1 MKCFSLTIGILTYEY
16 DTQVIPLLRRM
27 CNIKELTLYLGIEGR
42 SRFVDGTQLHNEILI
57 HMPRLRTFNF
67 YIRTTAQI
75 DHYIPY
81 LSNEDIQKTFTN
93 VGYEQADCIL
103 RYSTTAPLT
112 MCHIFSFPYAFDR
125 LEMVSNEFPNVIF
138 NNVTFLW
145 VQDSVPFNHEF
156 FLRIA
161 QSFPMLKS
169 LRIVNFE
176 PQTSKSAKLKSE
188 NNQSYS
194 VVEYPYIT
202 TLEIMY
208 VHTDY
213 IEQLLDATKTRLP
226 RLTVL
231 IIKYHQ
237 LKTVTENFTRDAMRL
252 NCMNVQKLSIKE
264 DDDEDD
270 DDDGDDDDDD
280 DDEEE
285 EPIIYSKDFYVY
297 FPVL

>member
-1 MKCFSLTIGILTYEY
+1 MYNLE
-16 DTQVIPLLRRM
+16 
-27 CNIKELTLYLGIEGR
+27 ELTLYLGIEGR
-42 SRFVDGTQLHNEILI
+42 ARFVDGTQLHNEILI
-57 HMPRLRTFNF
+57 YMARLHTFNF

-75 DHYIPY
+75 GHSVPY
-81 LSNEDIQKTFTN
+81 LSNEDIQKAFTN

-103 RYSTTAPLT
+103 RYSNTAPLT
-112 MCHIFSFPYAFDR
+112 MCHIFSLPFAFDR
-125 LEMVSNEFPNVIF
+125 LEMVSNKFPNVIF

-156 FLRIA
+156 FARIA
-161 QSFPMLKS
+161 QSFPLLKS
-169 LRIVNFE
+169 LRIANFE
-176 PQTSKSAKLKSE
+176 PQTSKSAQLKSE
-188 NNQSYS
+188 NQSYS

-213 IEQLLDATKTRLP
+213 IEQLLDASKTRLP

-231 IIKYHQ
+231 KIKYYK

-264 DDDEDD
+264 EEDD
-270 DDDGDDDDDD
+270 DG
-280 DDEEE
+280 EEE
-285 EPIIYSKDFYVY
+285 EEEEEEEEGSIIYPKDFYVY
-297 FPVL
+297 FPLL

>member
-1 MKCFSLTIGILTYEY
+1 LTIGILTYEY

-27 CNIKELTLYLGIEGR
+27 CNIEELTLYLCIEGR
-42 SRFVDGTQLHNEILI
+42 ARFVDGTQLHNEILI
-57 HMPRLRTFNF
+57 HMARLHTFNF

-75 DHYIPY
+75 DHSVPY
-81 LSNEDIQKTFTN
+81 LSNEDIQKSFTK

-103 RYSTTAPLT
+103 RYSNSAPLT
-112 MCHIFSFPYAFDR
+112 VCHIFSLPFAFDR
-125 LEMVSNEFPNVIF
+125 LEMVSNKFPNVIF

-145 VQDSVPFNHEF
+145 VQDSVPFNHKF

-231 IIKYHQ
+231 KIKYHQ

-270 DDDGDDDDDD
+270 NDDDDGDDDDDDDD